1 MLLDIHLSPKTEA
14 PTKSTLIILHSDNLS
29 FQKPL
34 THEKFAPVS
43 QQNLLGRFH
52 CLLNKLLTG
61 YF

>member
-34 THEKFAPVS
+34 PHEKFAPVS
-43 QQNLLGRFH
+43 QQNLL
-52 CLLNKLLTG
+52 
-61 YF
+61 